1 MGGSPYGLFG
11 VRGMTPGAPPPTPS
25 ELLHAISAI
34 VDAVDERARECN
46 RKWGMNRLP
55 LIVPL
60 EWMERFRDQK
70 NRWQRT
76 VFESAPVPTPDCL
89 ASIRK
94 QGEAMLRAFDKLE
107 SLAVADG
114 HLPAPP
120 AQWEFELNDGTPVI
134 LVRDRAELAQVDPK
148 GRPVAIWSLEEVA
161 DIISKFPELVLGT
174 KQAFPGA
181 EIIRTRTDRVVTDAL
196 DDAMMEIPF

>member
-1 MGGSPYGLFG
+1 
-11 VRGMTPGAPPPTPS
+11 MTGAPPPTPT
-25 ELLHAISAI
+25 ELLSSISAI

-60 EWMERFRDQK
+60 EWMERFRSQK
-70 NRWQRT
+70 HKWQLA

-89 ASIRK
+89 ARIRK

-107 SLAVADG
+107 ELAVADG
-114 HLPAPP
+114 HYPTPP
-120 AQWEFELNDGTPVI
+120 EQWEFELNDGTPVI
-134 LVRDRAELAQVDPK
+134 LVRERTELAQVDPK
-148 GRPVAIWSLEEVA
+148 GRPVQIWALEEVA
-161 DIISKFPELVLGT
+161 DVIAKFPALVLGT

-181 EIIRTRTDRVVTDAL
+181 EIIRTRTDRKVTDAL
-196 DDAMMEIPF
+196 DDALAEIPF

>member
-1 MGGSPYGLFG
+1 
-11 VRGMTPGAPPPTPS
+11 MTGAPPPTPS
-25 ELLHAISAI
+25 ELLGQISAI

-60 EWMERFRDQK
+60 EWMERFRRQK
-70 NRWQRT
+70 HKWQLT

-107 SLAVADG
+107 ELAVADG
-114 HLPAPP
+114 HYPAPP
-120 AQWEFELNDGTPVI
+120 EQWEFELNDGTPVI
-134 LVRDRAELAQVDPK
+134 LVRDRSELAQVKPK
-148 GRPVAIWSLEEVA
+148 GRSVQIWALEEVA
-161 DIISKFPELVLGT
+161 DVIAKFPQLVRAG
-174 KQAFPGA
+174 KQALPGS
-181 EIIRTRTDRVVTDAL
+181 EIIRTLTDRIVTDAI
-196 DDAMMEIPF
+196 DDAMAEIPF